1 MISLPYLLS
10 MDTVFGVPVH
20 PLLVHAVVVLVPL
33 AALMSI
39 LIVIKPA
46 WRTKFKWLAAVLV
59 VAGTATIPLAT
70 GSGESL
76 RGRIFQIKGQNNAL
90 LNDHLQ
96 MGENLTPFGL
106 TLLISTLAYLFIR
119 KLNRGLL
126 GKLVAVVIV
135 VSALGSMVEVY
146 LIGHSGAKSVWSK
159 TVEKT
164 HFVPEAG

>member
-1 MISLPYLLS
+1 MLFRS
-10 MDTVFGVPVH
+10 
-20 PLLVHAVVVLVPL
+20 
-33 AALMSI
+33 
-39 LIVIKPA
+39 
-46 WRTKFKWLAAVLV
+46 
-59 VAGTATIPLAT
+59 AT

-90 LNDHLQ
+90 LNDHLN

-135 VSALGSMVEVY
+135 VAALGSMVEVY

-164 HFVPEAG
+164 RFVPESD

>member
-1 MISLPYLLS
+1 

-46 WRTKFKWLAAVLV
+46 WRTKFKWLAAVLIV
-59 VAGTATIPLAT
+59 V
-70 GSGESL
+70 
-76 RGRIFQIKGQNNAL
+76 NNAL